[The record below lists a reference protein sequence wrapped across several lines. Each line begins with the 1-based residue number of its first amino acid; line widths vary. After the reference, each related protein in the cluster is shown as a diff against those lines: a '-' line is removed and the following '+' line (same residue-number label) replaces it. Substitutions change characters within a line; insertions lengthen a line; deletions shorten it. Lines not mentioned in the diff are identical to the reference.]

1 MSSEFAGTLRERVA
15 IGTAGAQDAAGGAGD
30 PVFGA
35 PLWASVEAEKPL
47 PGVAGEHLAAPSRYL
62 IAMRSEG
69 APRVGDH
76 LQWRGERLVV
86 IAVTRDPLRPGRV
99 LLRAEARP

>member
-1 MSSEFAGTLRERVA
+1 MSGEFAGTLRERVA
-15 IGTAGAQDAAGGAGD
+15 IGTVGAQDATGGAGD

-35 PLWASVEAEKPL
+35 PLWASIEAEKPL
-47 PGVAGEHLAAPSRYL
+47 PGIAGERRAAPARYL
-62 IAMRSEG
+62 IAMRGEG
-69 APRVGDH
+69 ARVGDH

-86 IAVTRDPLRPGRV
+86 IAVTRDPLRPDRV